1 MNKRIFGVILLLVLG
16 GIFAYNAFIKND
28 DPTSSNN
35 QMDQGGVIMPEEAA
49 GIAVGEQAPDFELST
64 LEGEKIRLSDL
75 EGQKVIL
82 NFWASWC
89 PPCKK
94 EMPEM
99 QSFYEAYHE
108 EIVILAVNT
117 AEKNPDNAKKFVEEN
132 GFTFPILIDD
142 DSKIGGDIYKA
153 LALPTT
159 YFIGT
164 DGKIQLE
171 RKIGPMTFDEMVDI
185 KNKLKWML
193 KKHRLVLDDAF
204 LYVLSPMNND

>member
-1 MNKRIFGVILLLVLG
+1 MNKRIIGVVLLLVLG
-16 GIFAYNAFIKND
+16 GIFVYNAFIKND
-28 DPTSSNN
+28 DSTSSN
-35 QMDQGGVIMPEEAA
+35 DQNTEGGVIMPKEAA
-49 GIAVGEQAPDFELST
+49 GIAVGEKAPDFELSN
-64 LEGEKIRLSDL
+64 LDDDKIRLSDL
-75 EGQKVIL
+75 KGKKIIL

-99 QSFYEAYHE
+99 QAFYEEHHE
-108 EIVILAVNT
+108 DIVILAVNT

-132 GFTFPILIDD
+132 GFTFPILVDD
-142 DSKIGGDIYKA
+142 ESKIGGDMYKA

-171 RKIGPMTFDEMVDI
+171 RKIGPMTFDDMVEI
-185 KNKLKWML
+185 MNKLK
-193 KKHRLVLDDAF
+193 
-204 LYVLSPMNND
+204 